1 MIMAEV
7 KKLLQVRKTIK
18 ARKPEFIQQDY
29 HKKRRLSRKWNR
41 PTGLQSKMRHQFKG
55 YSRRVKQGWRSPV
68 EIRGFHQ
75 AGLLPIMIHTLKEL
89 ENVKAHQ
96 GIIIAANVGSKKKL
110 LIMDKAVQLNIMILN
125 IKPEQYKKGL
135 EVKKAKKAE
144 DKKSKEE
151 QKKKS
156 LEDSMKKA
164 EKAKKDKEKVDKS
177 EAKSEEEKETAE
189 EEKKIEEK
197 KEKDDVL
204 IHRAP

>member
-1 MIMAEV
+1 MDEH
-7 KKLLQVRKTIK
+7 KKLLEVRKTIK

-29 HKKRRLSRKWNR
+29 HKKRRLSRKWKR

-75 AGLLPIMIHTLKEL
+75 SGLIPVMINNIKEL
-89 ENVKAHQ
+89 DNLKLNQ
-96 GIIIAANVGSKKKL
+96 GIIIGSNVGTRKKL
-110 LIMDKAVQLNIMILN
+110 LIMDKAAQLNIKILN
-125 IKPEQYKKGL
+125 IKPEQFKKQV
-135 EVKKAKKAE
+135 EEKKVEKAE
-144 DKKSKEE
+144 AKKSKEE

-164 EKAKKDKEKVDKS
+164 EKAKKDKEKVEKTEDKQS
-177 EAKSEEEKETAE
+177 DEEKAAAE
-189 EEKKIEEK
+189 EEKKVEEK

-204 IHRAP
+204 IHKAP

>member
-1 MIMAEV
+1 MDEH
-7 KKLLQVRKTIK
+7 KKLLGVRKTIK

-29 HKKRRLSRKWNR
+29 HKKRRLSRKWKR

-75 AGLLPIMIHTLKEL
+75 SGLMPVMINNIKEL
-89 ENVKAHQ
+89 DNLKLNQ
-96 GIIIAANVGSKKKL
+96 GIIIGSNVGTRKKL
-110 LIMDKAVQLNIMILN
+110 LIMDKAAQLNIKILN
-125 IKPEQYKKGL
+125 IKPEQFKKQV
-135 EVKKAKKAE
+135 EEKKVEKAE
-144 DKKSKEE
+144 AKKSKEE

-164 EKAKKDKEKVDKS
+164 EKAKKDKEKVEKTEDKQS
-177 EAKSEEEKETAE
+177 DEEKAAAE
-189 EEKKIEEK
+189 EEKKVEEK

-204 IHRAP
+204 IHKAP